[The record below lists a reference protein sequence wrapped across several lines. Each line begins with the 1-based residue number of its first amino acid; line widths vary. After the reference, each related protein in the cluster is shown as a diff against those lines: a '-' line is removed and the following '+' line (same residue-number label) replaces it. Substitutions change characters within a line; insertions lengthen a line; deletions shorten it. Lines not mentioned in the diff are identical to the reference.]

1 VIVQA
6 SNALRRA
13 APSLVAGFIAAVVLA
28 GCSYRMDPVENPVKL
43 PASWDATT
51 TPNAK
56 PGIQKDWWKN
66 FGSPTLDQLITDAL
80 RDNPSLIGTEER
92 LKQAERTLSGDHD
105 SLFPDPSIS
114 ASTSKTRSG
123 SSGNSIP
130 LLNGTTISGSTS
142 VSLSARYTVDLWGG
156 TAARYRAS
164 VASYVGT
171 KYDADLARIQLASNV
186 ARDYFN
192 LLSLRQQVD
201 IARQNLDIAQRL
213 LRIVDARYRN
223 GTVREYDLRQQNVTV
238 LQQQTQLIPLE
249 NQLRQA
255 ETALGLLLGRT
266 PQEFH
271 VQGEPI
277 DQLNVPEIA
286 PWLPGE
292 LLLRR
297 PDMASAET
305 DMAAAKA
312 NLAAA
317 HANLIPVSLSLSAS
331 DSTSSLKVFDITD
344 VRNYS
349 VSGILSLATGIF
361 DYRSRRNNYLN
372 SKSSE
377 YVALVT
383 YANTIRT
390 ALKDVDDNLATVEA
404 DQRTEESQR
413 ATLEQAQRA
422 LDLAELQYREGSSEV
437 EDVLNAQRTL
447 FSAQQSLAQA
457 RVSRLTAAVSLY
469 VSLGGGWEG
478 PDLTPAPAGKAAA
491 AAAAATTPAAPPAS
505 Q

>member
-1 VIVQA
+1 MIIRA
-6 SNALRRA
+6 SKALHRA
-13 APSLVAGFIAAVVLA
+13 GPALVAGFFATVLLA
-28 GCSYRMDPVENPVKL
+28 GCSYRMDRVENPVKL
-43 PASWDATT
+43 PAAWDAAT

-80 RDNPSLIGTEER
+80 RDNPSLIATEER

-105 SLFPDPSIS
+105 ALFPDPSIS
-114 ASTSKTRSG
+114 ASTSKGRSG
-123 SSGNSIP
+123 SSGNSFPIP
-130 LLNGTTISGSTS
+130 NGSNNTASTS

-164 VASYVGT
+164 VAGFIGT
-171 KYDADLARIQLASNV
+171 KYDADLARIQLASSV

-192 LLSLRQQVD
+192 LLSVRQQVD
-201 IARQNLDIAQRL
+201 IARQNLDIAQQL
-213 LRIVDARYRN
+213 LRIIDARYRN

-372 SKSSE
+372 SQSNE
-377 YVALVT
+377 YIALVN

-422 LDLAELQYREGSSEV
+422 LDLANLQYREGSSEV
-437 EDVLNAQRTL
+437 EDVLNAERTL
-447 FSAQQSLAQA
+447 YSARQSLAQA
-457 RVSRLTAAVSLY
+457 RVTRLTAAVSLY
-469 VSLGGGWEG
+469 VALGGGWDG
-478 PDLTPAPAGKAAA
+478 PDPEAIPTNVQVAAR
-491 AAAAATTPAAPPAS
+491 PAS
-505 Q
+505 K